1 LGSDLKNRLT
11 ISLPLVLVVTLA
23 IFYAPG
29 LAALLGGVVLL
40 RSLWEFYQIYR
51 GTQPSFQ
58 YWALMYST
66 FYLWTSLYLSSESMT
81 VIGLLGFCALF
92 GLQMLDSDNRNGM
105 LKISLTLV
113 GFVYIIYLGSHL
125 FRVLNLHSDVPYWG
139 STVLFTSIFVCKF
152 SDATAYFGGKRFGKR
167 KLIPRISPN
176 KTQEG
181 LLCAYLG
188 ALVPVPFLAQLSGFS
203 FFTAL
208 GFCVLLATTS
218 FIGDLFESMLKREL
232 NVKDTASDIPAFG
245 GTLDMI
251 DSIILSMPAAYWYI
265 QLMEIQP

>member
-1 LGSDLKNRLT
+1 MSDLKSRLT
-11 ISLPLVLVVTLA
+11 ISFPVILVVTLA

-29 LAALLGGVVLL
+29 LALFLGGLVLL
-40 RSLWEFYQIYR
+40 RSQWEFYQIYK

-58 YWALMYST
+58 YWAIMFSA
-66 FYLWTSLYLSSESMT
+66 FYLWMSLSLSSDAMT
-81 VIGLLGFCALF
+81 VIGLLGFCGLF
-92 GLQMLDSDNRNGM
+92 GLQMLDSNNQNGM
-105 LKISLTLV
+105 LRISLTMV
-113 GFVYIIYLGSHL
+113 GFIYIIYLGSHI
-125 FRVLNLHSDVPYWG
+125 FKVLKLYPDTAYWG
-139 STVLFTSIFVCKF
+139 STILFTSIFVCKF
-152 SDATAYFGGKRFGKR
+152 SDATAYFGGKYFGKR

-188 ALVPVPFLAQLSGFS
+188 ALVPVPFLSQLSGFGFGS
-203 FFTAL
+203 AL

-265 QLMEIQP
+265 QLLEIQP